1 MRSGSPRRLSTLL
14 NSAAASS
21 RNSKEEFLMPLPRS
35 GVILVLFL
43 VGSTTVGRAQETTFP
58 ANDEIQLVLTQAD
71 RAMQQY
77 KPLIDQEEL
86 QFGKGNAEAEAVAKD
101 RNVVKAIEMAV
112 QVLKKNPQ
120 GFNSAGGSAL
130 FEWLDDASRN
140 AMVCSSSS
148 VMQATT
154 TLMNGEISKATELI
168 HLGQS
173 CLDASNMIYTV
184 SENAGALYERYAKA
198 SQKLAADGAKVLQ
211 QCTDILKKMD
221 AANKQRK

>member
-1 MRSGSPRRLSTLL
+1 
-14 NSAAASS
+14 
-21 RNSKEEFLMPLPRS
+21 MPLPRS

-86 QFGKGNAEAEAVAKD
+86 QFGNGNAEAEAVAKD

-120 GFNSAGGSAL
+120 GFNSAGGFAL

-140 AMVCSSSS
+140 AMVCSSSA

-198 SQKLAADGAKVLQ
+198 SQKLAADGAKIAQ
-211 QCTDILKKMD
+211 QCTDTLKKMD

>member
-1 MRSGSPRRLSTLL
+1 M
-14 NSAAASS
+14 SS
-21 RNSKEEFLMPLPRS
+21 LRPVL
-35 GVILVLFL
+35 ILFL
-43 VGSTTVGRAQETTFP
+43 LFVSLATTCRAQETTFP
-58 ANDEIQLVLTQAD
+58 TNDEIQLVLTQAD

-86 QFGKGNAEAEAVAKD
+86 RFGKGSVELEAVTKD
-101 RNVVKAIEMAV
+101 RQVVKAIEMAV

-120 GFNSAGGSAL
+120 GFNSAGGFAL

-140 AMVCSSSS
+140 AMVCSTSSMLQS
-148 VMQATT
+148 TT
-154 TLMNGEISKATELI
+154 FLMAGEINKATQLI

-198 SQKLAADGAKVLQ
+198 SQKLAADAAKVAE
-211 QCTDILKKMD
+211 QCTATLKKMD
-221 AANKQRK
+221 ASNKQRK

>member
-1 MRSGSPRRLSTLL
+1 MQLL
-14 NSAAASS
+14 
-21 RNSKEEFLMPLPRS
+21 RP
-35 GVILVLFL
+35 GILVLLL
-43 VGSTTVGRAQETTFP
+43 VGLATIGQAQEAVFP
-58 ANDEIQLVLTQAD
+58 TNDEIQLVLTQAD

-77 KPLIDQEEL
+77 KLLIDQEEL
-86 QFGKGNAEAEAVAKD
+86 HFGKSSAEIEAVAKD
-101 RNVVKAIEMAV
+101 REVVRAIEMAV

-120 GFNSAGGSAL
+120 GFNSAGGFAL

-140 AMVCSSSS
+140 AMVCSSSFS
-148 VMQATT
+148 VQATT

-184 SENAGALYERYAKA
+184 SENAGALYERYAKT
-198 SQKLAADGAKVLQ
+198 SQKLAADGAKILQ
-211 QCTDILKKMD
+211 QCTDTLKKMD